1 MAKLPVNRYSS
12 AAEMLEA
19 LDAYVQDPSVTFQY
33 QYVKEEPEKVVN
45 EPMPQKRSIR
55 RPPERPAANPARPKA
70 GAKKKKRS
78 GFMPVLLGI
87 TTAFA
92 LACAALCWTILNDS
106 SNIMTKSDDIV
117 LGDFSGMTQDEVNA
131 SEQVASGQVVV
142 NWEEEYNND
151 YAAGY
156 VYKQSPVAGR
166 TVREGQSVTLTVS
179 LGIHYV
185 TVPDLTNYVQA
196 DGEQQ
201 LKDLG
206 VSVLVTQAVDES
218 VAAGSIIRTDPAA
231 GSQVAAGTTV
241 VIYVSRPQVATT
253 TKVPSLI
260 GMNVDDARTL
270 LVQRK
275 LGLGSQTE
283 QYSDQP
289 VGSIISQNPGEGA
302 SAKLNTRVSVVVSAG
317 PEPAPEP
324 EAPSEST
331 ASSGGSGGWLGGL
344 FGGGSSSSESTG
356 ASSSSSTGGGL
367 SDWWTSWLG

>member
-1 MAKLPVNRYSS
+1 M
-12 AAEMLEA
+12 
-19 LDAYVQDPSVTFQY
+19 QDPSVTFQY

-45 EPMPQKRSIR
+45 DPMPQKRSIR

-253 TKVPSLI
+253 TKVPTS
-260 GMNVDDARTL
+260 
-270 LVQRK
+270 
-275 LGLGSQTE
+275 
-283 QYSDQP
+283 
-289 VGSIISQNPGEGA
+289 
-302 SAKLNTRVSVVVSAG
+302 SA
-317 PEPAPEP
+317 
-324 EAPSEST
+324 
-331 ASSGGSGGWLGGL
+331 
-344 FGGGSSSSESTG
+344 
-356 ASSSSSTGGGL
+356 
-367 SDWWTSWLG
+367 